1 MNRPDKQAMETFLAE
16 RVPRLRGYVQVVTGS
31 REDAEDIVQEACVK
45 YMRGGPAPGTPQA
58 QAWLF
63 TVCRNRAINLA
74 RDRARGR
81 QREQAYV
88 EMFDRQTPAATG
100 SLDRAEAFHRIEEC
114 MRKLPY
120 LLREMLY
127 LNVAAGLP
135 VREISEQTGIPK
147 STVALRVREALI
159 LVNRCCHEEPCV

>member
-1 MNRPDKQAMETFLAE
+1 MNRPNEMERDEFLIG
-16 RVPRLRGYVQVVTGS
+16 RMPRLRAYVQVMTGS
-31 REDAEDIVQEACVK
+31 RQDAEDIVQEACVK

-63 TVCRNRAINLA
+63 TTCRNRAINLA
-74 RDRARGR
+74 RDRARAR
-81 QREQAYV
+81 QREQAYAELLEPHVPGPQADSNRV
-88 EMFDRQTPAATG
+88 EAL
-100 SLDRAEAFHRIEEC
+100 SRIEAC
-114 MRKLPY
+114 MHKLPY

-127 LNVAAGLP
+127 LNVAVGLP

-159 LVNRCCHEEPCV
+159 LVNRCCHEES

>member
-1 MNRPDKQAMETFLAE
+1 MNRRDEMEREAFLAE
-16 RVPRLRGYVQVVTGS
+16 RMPRLRAYVQVMTGS

-63 TVCRNRAINLA
+63 SVCRNRAINLA

-81 QREQAYV
+81 QRDQAYAEMLETYIPSPAENSIQAETIRRV
-88 EMFDRQTPAATG
+88 EA
-100 SLDRAEAFHRIEEC
+100 C

-135 VREISEQTGIPK
+135 IREISERTGIPK
-147 STVALRVREALI
+147 STVALRVRDALV
-159 LVNRCCHEEPCV
+159 LVNRCYHKES